1 MGVCV
6 CVFPHPCS
14 ERIMSI
20 KNPWTPLCN
29 NIDKIFHNTYTKSH
43 THKLTNKYKC
53 LHTCVQNY
61 QYSHHCSFI
70 YSSSISVIQ
79 TKNLKPTTPL
89 SAPTSMTSSTST
101 STKTSNATTM
111 TTTVPKRGL
120 RPPSVIATRVKQHVE
135 ASTKPS
141 EIVVRPESTT
151 KEATTSAEQM
161 PKPTS
166 KVPKMRTALA
176 TMPKAMSQSNDS
188 HENPKGQPVKMKT
201 QPSNTVSTVAQ
212 VPAEAQISVTSPT
225 QKPSLLPKPKVKVV
239 IPPALLH
246 KHQSHPQ
253 HETGQE
259 LEEELTSPPS
269 SRIPVLRTSANAEK
283 RALQATMEISSS
295 AGSSHDSS
303 TSLKDANKSNSFIK

>member
-1 MGVCV
+1 
-6 CVFPHPCS
+6 
-14 ERIMSI
+14 
-20 KNPWTPLCN
+20 
-29 NIDKIFHNTYTKSH
+29 
-43 THKLTNKYKC
+43 
-53 LHTCVQNY
+53 
-61 QYSHHCSFI
+61 
-70 YSSSISVIQ
+70 
-79 TKNLKPTTPL
+79 
-89 SAPTSMTSSTST
+89 MTSSTST

-111 TTTVPKRGL
+111 TTTSTTASNTVPKRGL

-176 TMPKAMSQSNDS
+176 TIPKAMSQSNDS
-188 HENPKGQPVKMKT
+188 HENSKGQPVKMKT
-201 QPSNTVSTVAQ
+201 QPSNTVSTEAQ

-259 LEEELTSPPS
+259 HEEELTSPPS

-283 RALQATMEISSS
+283 RALQATMEISSP

-303 TSLKDANKSNSFIK
+303 TSTKDANKSNSFIK

>member
-1 MGVCV
+1 
-6 CVFPHPCS
+6 
-14 ERIMSI
+14 
-20 KNPWTPLCN
+20 
-29 NIDKIFHNTYTKSH
+29 
-43 THKLTNKYKC
+43 
-53 LHTCVQNY
+53 
-61 QYSHHCSFI
+61 
-70 YSSSISVIQ
+70 
-79 TKNLKPTTPL
+79 
-89 SAPTSMTSSTST
+89 MTSSTST

-111 TTTVPKRGL
+111 TTTSTTASNTVPKRGL

-151 KEATTSAEQM
+151 KEATTSAEHM

-176 TMPKAMSQSNDS
+176 TIPKAMSQSNDS

-201 QPSNTVSTVAQ
+201 QPSNTVSSTVAQ

-303 TSLKDANKSNSFIK
+303 TSPKDANKSNSFIK

>member
-1 MGVCV
+1 
-6 CVFPHPCS
+6 
-14 ERIMSI
+14 
-20 KNPWTPLCN
+20 
-29 NIDKIFHNTYTKSH
+29 
-43 THKLTNKYKC
+43 
-53 LHTCVQNY
+53 
-61 QYSHHCSFI
+61 
-70 YSSSISVIQ
+70 
-79 TKNLKPTTPL
+79 
-89 SAPTSMTSSTST
+89 MTSST

-111 TTTVPKRGL
+111 TSTTTTASNTVPKRGL

-135 ASTKPS
+135 ASTEPS

-151 KEATTSAEQM
+151 KEATTSAEHM
-161 PKPTS
+161 LKPTS

-176 TMPKAMSQSNDS
+176 TIPKAMSQSNDS
-188 HENPKGQPVKMKT
+188 HKNPKGQPVKMKT

-225 QKPSLLPKPKVKVV
+225 QKPSLLPKPKVKIV

-253 HETGQE
+253 HETGHK

-303 TSLKDANKSNSFIK
+303 TSPKDANKSNAFIK